1 MLSKI
6 LTSLTLATLGLVTAY
21 GQSQRQ
27 LPGCESNPQVKK
39 ALAEA
44 AKQRPLL
51 PFAESLAKHKQTIE
65 SLLMKYPHDLDVHVA
80 RINTGRYED
89 FENWPALRESYVRES
104 ERHPDDAMA
113 VALAGVVLF
122 RKDTP
127 ETIRRL
133 EQAGK
138 MAPNWGFPPQQL
150 ASVYASGKYADKQKM
165 AENIVR
171 YFDLCPESTDPISHM
186 FLGKAGRNDLQAQFA
201 SKLRQRLVQQKG
213 VDDFRIYDQLLW
225 PYEFRSRPVGEHPA
239 VRQQVAEDLKRLETL
254 KKQPDAEWLM
264 FLRGGYKQSG
274 ASPATIAAT

>member
-27 LPGCESNPQVKK
+27 LPGCESNPQVMK

-44 AKQRPLL
+44 NKQRPLL

-65 SLLMKYPHDLDVHVA
+65 SLLAKHPHDLDLHVA

-89 FENWPALRESYVRES
+89 LENWPALRETYLREA
-104 ERHPDDAMA
+104 ERHPEDAMA

-133 EQAGK
+133 EQAIK
-138 MAPNWGFPPQQL
+138 MAPNWGWPANSSL
-150 ASVYASGKYADKQKM
+150 RSTLSASMPTKRRWPKISRAILNFARSQ
-165 AENIVR
+165 
-171 YFDLCPESTDPISHM
+171 PI
-186 FLGKAGRNDLQAQFA
+186 
-201 SKLRQRLVQQKG
+201 
-213 VDDFRIYDQLLW
+213 
-225 PYEFRSRPVGEHPA
+225 P
-239 VRQQVAEDLKRLETL
+239 
-254 KKQPDAEWLM
+254 
-264 FLRGGYKQSG
+264 
-274 ASPATIAAT
+274 